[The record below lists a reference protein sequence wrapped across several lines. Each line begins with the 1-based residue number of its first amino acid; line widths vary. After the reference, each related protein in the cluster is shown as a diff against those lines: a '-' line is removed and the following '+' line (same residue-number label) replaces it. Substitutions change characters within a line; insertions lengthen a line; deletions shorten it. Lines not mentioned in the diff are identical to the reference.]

1 MLSNNKNSSGEKEK
15 KKNSAKRPVSQD
27 GMRLRLADLCSRSE
41 QCESDLRMKITRA
54 GLSKEEGD
62 QIIDFL
68 KTNRFLD
75 NARFARAYARD
86 KLRFAGWG
94 RNKIRAG
101 LYAKGIAADDIKAG
115 LDAIEEG
122 DYIEAMLKTGRA
134 KASRLDL
141 HTRTDAAKFIR
152 YMQSRGF
159 ESGLIFQLLDALRMD
174 AGD

>member
-1 MLSNNKNSSGEKEK
+1 MFSN
-15 KKNSAKRPVSQD
+15 
-27 GMRLRLADLCSRSE
+27 
-41 QCESDLRMKITRA
+41 
-54 GLSKEEGD
+54 
-62 QIIDFL
+62 IIDL
-68 KTNRFLD
+68 LIPPKCHVCGETLLHSERFVCTQCCAALPRTMYHVRKD
-75 NARFARAYARD
+75 NPVEM
-86 KLRFAGWG
+86 RFAGWG

-152 YMQSRGF
+152 HMQSRGF
-159 ESGLIFQLLDALRMD
+159 ESGPIFQLLDALRMD